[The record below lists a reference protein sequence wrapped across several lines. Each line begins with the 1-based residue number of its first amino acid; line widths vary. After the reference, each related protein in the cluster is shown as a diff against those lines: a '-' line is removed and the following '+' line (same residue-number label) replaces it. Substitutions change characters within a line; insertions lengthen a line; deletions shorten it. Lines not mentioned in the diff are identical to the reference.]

1 MPRGPPGAAA
11 ARGPPGAGVHAGPA
25 PAGTTPSVGVVPC
38 GPHGRKNRSA
48 RARRGSAWGA
58 GTPGLALAAHPLASA
73 ASVRPREAQRN
84 PDASSFP
91 APPRARGTPVAAA
104 CGWPARGRGAGTAR
118 PPASAARAGP
128 PAHRT
133 GSRGSLG
140 HRGGRCAP
148 PPRTARTR
156 TLAPRH
162 PPPLWRPEGFTPPAA
177 RAILYPVIRSVHR
190 ATAAGDQEVRDT
202 SPDLHPQ
209 HTALLA
215 TPSPAEATGPP
226 YRWWVTSDEHTPGVS
241 GERLSRV

>member
-177 RAILYPVIRSVHR
+177 RAILYPVIGQSLALPRPVTRRSGIR
-190 ATAAGDQEVRDT
+190 ART
-202 SPDLHPQ
+202 STLSTLPCLPHLPRPRQ
-209 HTALLA
+209 SAP
-215 TPSPAEATGPP
+215 PSPPVG
-226 YRWWVTSDEHTPGVS
+226 HF
-241 GERLSRV
+241 